1 MLKFIRISVI
11 TGCFSAISLLNT
23 PLASGSSLFN
33 STVDQL
39 PTGERVTLRNG
50 QPIITGENG
59 KYTARVL
66 VSTSADTAWSVLTD
80 YSNTPKFVPH
90 VVSSKVI
97 TANGN
102 QKVIEQV
109 DARQVVFISTRSRIR
124 SAITETAKT
133 RIDFRAI
140 NGDLKS
146 MKGYWLL
153 EPIAPYVGAK
163 ANQILITQVVEVQ
176 PKSGT
181 PSGIFYGIFKESLGE
196 IMSAIKK
203 ETERRTQ

>member
-23 PLASGSSLFN
+23 PLASGSGLFN

-124 SAITETAKT
+124 SA
-133 RIDFRAI
+133 
-140 NGDLKS
+140 
-146 MKGYWLL
+146 MKW
-153 EPIAPYVGAK
+153 
-163 ANQILITQVVEVQ
+163 
-176 PKSGT
+176 
-181 PSGIFYGIFKESLGE
+181 
-196 IMSAIKK
+196 
-203 ETERRTQ
+203 R